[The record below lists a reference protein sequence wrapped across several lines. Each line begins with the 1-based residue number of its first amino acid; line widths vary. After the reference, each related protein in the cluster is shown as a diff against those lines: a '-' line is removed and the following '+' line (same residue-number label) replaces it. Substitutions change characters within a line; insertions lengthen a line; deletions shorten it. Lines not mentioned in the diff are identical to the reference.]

1 MGSNLTAIS
10 DPSSK
15 FVPKKNVKNLKAYHK
30 ETGWFFNSSEIILPL
45 KIWPTLINLPKSTT
59 SNFLNKLI
67 FIWNNH
73 IISKNVFT
81 KI

>member
-30 ETGWFFNSSEIILPL
+30 ETG
-45 KIWPTLINLPKSTT
+45 
-59 SNFLNKLI
+59 
-67 FIWNNH
+67 
-73 IISKNVFT
+73 
-81 KI
+81 